1 MISFPKLFSF
11 HDPREASLGKV
22 FMREVCAGV
31 WHLQYNREST
41 NRTEFRRFVPKKAL
55 SVVDLK
61 NQAWIDEVLALTWD
75 EFWEDPHKGI
85 NQFTH
90 EKISEPKTGVR
101 MLKAFDRSPHIF
113 RALLVEIKQ
122 QLDPTRMEDVVE
134 EAQEVQPHDGAD
146 G

>member
-1 MISFPKLFSF
+1 MIQGRRHWVRFS
-11 HDPREASLGKV
+11 
-22 FMREVCAGV
+22 CAGYARAFGTYV
-31 WHLQYNREST
+31 TIET
-41 NRTEFRRFVPKKAL
+41 ARTARNFAALRFCPKKAL
-55 SVVDLK
+55 SVVDLQ